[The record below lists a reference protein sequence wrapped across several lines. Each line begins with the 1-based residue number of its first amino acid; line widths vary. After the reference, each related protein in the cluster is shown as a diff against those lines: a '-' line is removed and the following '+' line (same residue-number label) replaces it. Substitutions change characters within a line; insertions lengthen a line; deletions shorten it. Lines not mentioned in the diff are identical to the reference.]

1 MILEDNK
8 IIELFFQRK
17 NRAITAISEK
27 YGKLCFKVA
36 YNILN
41 NHEDSDECV
50 NDAYLGAWNTIPP
63 KEPNPLKAYILRLT
77 RNQALNRY
85 DYNSAKK
92 RAGNFALCIDEIGYC
107 ISGSEDPA
115 EVFETK
121 QLTEYIN
128 EYISSLSE
136 ADRLL
141 FVRRFWYAEPYEELS
156 VLTGVKVSTLKVK
169 IMRLR
174 DGLKDFLVQKSGEV

>member
-92 RAGNFALCIDEIGYC
+92 RSGNFEMCIEEIGYMV
-107 ISGSEDPA
+107 SDGEDPVA
-115 EVFETK
+115 ILETK
-121 QLTEYIN
+121 QLTAYIN
-128 EYISSLSE
+128 EYISSLGE

-169 IMRLR
+169 IMRMR
-174 DGLKDFLVQKSGEV
+174 DNLKTFLAEKTGEE